1 MIPTP
6 YPCSKALWQRRRK
19 RYTRFL
25 PYENEALA
33 KNKQALSLTHCI
45 ALHVA
50 SRIAAIGHMRYLFL
64 RRLEMIRHIRY
75 LRPLP
80 PISQI
85 ADQTRPP
92 FSHLRWDPKQYAG
105 RPKYYLIPSKKAKKQ
120 KPSVDYAGQ
129 IDTRAYTLTQGS
141 HLMIRPTTGGHSCVG
156 YRSGLAMASRGK

>member
-1 MIPTP
+1 MFKSTLATP
-6 YPCSKALWQRRRK
+6 EKKVHAISPIRK
-19 RYTRFL
+19 RG
-25 PYENEALA
+25 AG
-33 KNKQALSLTHCI
+33 KKQAGVIVDPLHCI